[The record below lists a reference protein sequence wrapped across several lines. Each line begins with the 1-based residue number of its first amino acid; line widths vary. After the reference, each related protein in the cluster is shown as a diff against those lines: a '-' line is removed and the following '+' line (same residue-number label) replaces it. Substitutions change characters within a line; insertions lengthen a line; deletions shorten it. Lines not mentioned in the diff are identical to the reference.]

1 MFFLLLPFLLLD
13 EYEWNER
20 KIDPHTSTNRRHL
33 ATSKQAILLPFTP
46 PKMDTLLLLMYT
58 HTFPHFVFSFFY
70 FFEWKSEKK
79 KENGCRNNILLD
91 NIHRW
96 EITSLA
102 VGANYQQ
109 EEEEGGE
116 RNHLPLLRLMSR

>member
-1 MFFLLLPFLLLD
+1 MFFLLLPFLLLLLD

-58 HTFPHFVFSFFY
+58 HSPILFSFSFI
-70 FFEWKSEKK
+70 FFRVEKSK
-79 KENGCRNNILLD
+79 KERK
-91 NIHRW
+91 W
-96 EITSLA
+96 
-102 VGANYQQ
+102 
-109 EEEEGGE
+109 
-116 RNHLPLLRLMSR
+116 LPE

>member
-1 MFFLLLPFLLLD
+1 MFFLLLPFLLLLD

-46 PKMDTLLLLMYT
+46 PKMDTLLLLLMYT
-58 HTFPHFVFSFFY
+58 HSPILFSFSFAFY
-70 FFEWKSEKK
+70 FFFGWKSEKK

-109 EEEEGGE
+109 EEERGGRE
-116 RNHLPLLRLMSR
+116 TTYHSCA